1 MASSW
6 ILLRGCAWVAAGRI
20 VLLCCAVVVM
30 VMCLYNEEAVI
41 MLLIMDL
48 QTAIY
53 YRVSISMLV
62 YRTRDEG
69 L

>member
-1 MASSW
+1 
-6 ILLRGCAWVAAGRI
+6 VQ
-20 VLLCCAVVVM
+20 LCCAVVVM

-62 YRTRDEG
+62 YRTRDGG